1 MLVNLKEPG
10 EPQLDICTSW
20 YKEVGGAVVRRLL
33 VEKTDWGLKADVRA
47 AQQRLALDKREE
59 GGRQC
64 QQCAHSVFQTW
75 KRLEETGN

>member
-1 MLVNLKEPG
+1 MLVNLKETG

-20 YKEVGGAVVRRLL
+20 YKEVGGGVVRRQL

-75 KRLEETGN
+75 KRMEETGN